1 MNFDQWMEEI
11 SKGKFIRRDEEGDS
25 NVLNRAN
32 ALLYEELAEGEPA
45 SSELER
51 KK

>member
-1 MNFDQWMEEI
+1 MNFDQWMEEM

-32 ALLYEELAEGEPA
+32 AFLYEGLEENEPP
-45 SSELER
+45 SSELKEE
-51 KK
+51 